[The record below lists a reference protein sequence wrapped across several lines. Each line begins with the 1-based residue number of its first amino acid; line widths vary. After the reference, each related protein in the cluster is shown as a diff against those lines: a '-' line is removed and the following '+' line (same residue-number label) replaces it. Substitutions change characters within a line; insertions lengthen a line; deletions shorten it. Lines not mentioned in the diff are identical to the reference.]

1 VQVCGLTVLHG
12 GLYCGERN
20 MHGFGNGSFDP
31 QTLVIVETAFDEAWI
46 TLRTNGHDNIRPDE
60 LARRIVHLAMEGE
73 RDPVQL
79 HDGALL
85 ALIPATTWR
94 DTISS
99 EQRVNALPPSA
110 RDIPRA

>member
-1 VQVCGLTVLHG
+1 
-12 GLYCGERN
+12 

-31 QTLVIVETAFDEAWI
+31 KTLVIVETAFDEAWI

-60 LARRIVHLAMEGE
+60 LARRILHLAMEGE

-79 HDGALL
+79 QDGALL

>member
-1 VQVCGLTVLHG
+1 
-12 GLYCGERN
+12 

-31 QTLVIVETAFDEAWI
+31 KTLVIVETAFDEAWI

-60 LARRIVHLAMEGE
+60 LARRILHLAMEGE

-110 RDIPRA
+110 RDIPRACRTHFV

>member
-1 VQVCGLTVLHG
+1 
-12 GLYCGERN
+12 

-31 QTLVIVETAFDEAWI
+31 KTLVIVETAFHEAWI

-60 LARRIVHLAMEGE
+60 LARRILHLAMEGE

-85 ALIPATTWR
+85 ALIPATY
-94 DTISS
+94 
-99 EQRVNALPPSA
+99 VA
-110 RDIPRA
+110 RYDKQ